1 MSVDRRL
8 LQRALDTLDDV
19 IYVYDERNRLVYWNQ
34 RLNDL
39 YGLSDAELD
48 GMAAAEFFGSPDQS
62 AVEAAIEEIYETGET
77 VVEAWSQTTEGPVR
91 FELTGRLLTDDGEV
105 AGFAGIG
112 RDVTERYEQAG
123 RLSEQN
129 DRLAEAADLLAHDLR
144 NPLSVASGHLELARD
159 RGRTESLDSV
169 AAAHERIERIIA
181 DVRLATREGGLS
193 TDIRPTDIAAVARE
207 AWEYV
212 DTADAVFEAPA
223 TFRLDADPDRL
234 LGLFENL
241 FRNAVEHGS
250 TGNQNAERSDD
261 SVEHGSTSNR
271 TQSDDAV
278 EHGGSSDDTPVTV
291 RLETTADGFAVED
304 DGPGI
309 DPDVRDRIFDP
320 GVSGTASGTGFG
332 LYIVHTIAAAHG
344 WDVTV
349 TEGDGGARF
358 EFA

>member
-1 MSVDRRL
+1 MSVDGRL

-19 IYVYDERNRLVYWNQ
+19 IYIYDDRNRLVYWNQ

-62 AVEAAIEEIYETGET
+62 AVEAAIDEIYETGET

-159 RGRTESLDSV
+159 RGQTESLDSV

-212 DTADAVFEAPA
+212 DTGDAVFESPE
-223 TFRLDADPDRL
+223 TLLLDADRL

-241 FRNAVEHGS
+241 FRNSMEHGR
-250 TGNQNAERSDD
+250 A
-261 SVEHGSTSNR
+261 
-271 TQSDDAV
+271 
-278 EHGGSSDDTPVTV
+278 DDTPVTV

-320 GVSGTASGTGFG
+320 GVSGTAGGTGFG

-358 EFA
+358 EFD